1 MKKFK
6 VSYQRRNSLINSPKN
21 MIRSQV
27 DGRNSSDEEP
37 GKQRLL
43 QQIKN
48 SREFKTF
55 KFCWCIFIYIDEM

>member
-6 VSYQRRNSLINSPKN
+6 VSYQRRNSLINSPNN
-21 MIRSQV
+21 MTRNQA

-43 QQIKN
+43 RQIKN
-48 SREFKTF
+48 SRSSKTL
-55 KFCWCIFIYIDEM
+55 KFC